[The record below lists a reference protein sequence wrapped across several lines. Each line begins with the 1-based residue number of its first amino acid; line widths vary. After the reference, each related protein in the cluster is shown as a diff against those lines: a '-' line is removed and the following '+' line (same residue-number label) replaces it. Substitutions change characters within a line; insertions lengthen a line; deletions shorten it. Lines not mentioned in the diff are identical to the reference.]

1 MLATLTA
8 AKYLTL
14 SFAIFYTFAV
24 LFGAP
29 FFSDIIATT
38 VLAAT
43 LTLVTALPAVLIFD
57 SEEKFLEVLLLA
69 FSADYTKTTKE
80 SIYIL
85 TSIFAIFGAWAAA
98 AVHPL
103 DWDRWWQRYPL
114 PSLAGTIVGA
124 FVGLII
130 SSLRSLIRKSNT
142 NKPKR
147 RPFATGDSIGGR
159 FGHYTFDDAPKLL
172 GILLAEFDN
181 REGPIIRHSVP
192 KGNDKVEATFAFTK
206 SLIIPKPS
214 MFRHSFSLTV
224 NSLGCKVLMFPVG
237 IDHKSYERGRFTF
250 DMSFIVDMTSSAET
264 MYEPIVQ
271 KCAEYLIEL
280 EMEYNFLTNPKYK
293 THVLEVMEKMFV
305 DLSTRG
311 ESVIEV
317 TLEDDKIVSLY
328 FKLCPL
334 YRGCEPPEIDYHMV
348 PMFIREVEL
357 TDRLVEKMDVLSQKI
372 IPQIDGIN
380 TVREIA
386 INLELDPSL
395 VARCVRNLH
404 FYECVSLVPMFL
416 YYNTY
421 VATERVHDFYKNR
434 NEINECLEF
443 VKIQNAIAEDG
454 SEIPMPTPEFSDVF
468 RLYLSMKVAQ
478 NETADG
484 VPEDY
489 LSSIQCGKNIGDWT
503 EEENPRAKGIDEHR
517 LVQFGMHHQFL
528 RKLSVYPICTVNPG
542 NNSLLKACNGKTSL
556 DELSLQ
562 HNVDPR
568 KMYSILYD
576 AQKFEFV
583 MK

>member
-1 MLATLTA
+1 MVQRQRTLAT
-8 AKYLTL
+8 
-14 SFAIFYTFAV
+14 
-24 LFGAP
+24 FGA
-29 FFSDIIATT
+29 
-38 VLAAT
+38 
-43 LTLVTALPAVLIFD
+43 
-57 SEEKFLEVLLLA
+57 
-69 FSADYTKTTKE
+69 
-80 SIYIL
+80 
-85 TSIFAIFGAWAAA
+85 G
-98 AVHPL
+98 
-103 DWDRWWQRYPL
+103 
-114 PSLAGTIVGA
+114 
-124 FVGLII
+124 
-130 SSLRSLIRKSNT
+130 
-142 NKPKR
+142 
-147 RPFATGDSIGGR
+147 PFATGDSIGGR

>member
-14 SFAIFYTFAV
+14 SFAVFYTFAV

-57 SEEKFLEVLLLA
+57 SEERFLEVLLLA

-130 SSLRSLIRKSNT
+130 SSLRSFICKPYT
-142 NKPKR
+142 NKTKR

-404 FYECVSLVPMFL
+404 FYEC
-416 YYNTY
+416 
-421 VATERVHDFYKNR
+421 
-434 NEINECLEF
+434 
-443 VKIQNAIAEDG
+443 NAIAEDG

-568 KMYSILYD
+568 KMYSILFD